1 MLEQGLNK
9 KSQKVAPIFSCE
21 SCDYNTCKK
30 TDLKKHYE
38 TKKHLATFSYK
49 SSYKLNKKNR
59 KKSLSSQ
66 LSIPPD
72 HLQSESENIV
82 MNIVTDFQIVDEMS
96 PDHIIDNSDK
106 ENNNECICG
115 KKYYSRSGLWYHKKK
130 CGFSDSVATEEYS
143 TNVSDPPSDTNDA
156 IVEKAREPA
165 PKFDAEMLNA
175 FMTIMKQNQ
184 EFKELM
190 IEQSNEQHKH
200 NQDIQNQLLELA
212 KEGKTINTT
221 NNSFNLHVYLNE
233 TCKDAINMLDYV
245 NSLKLDLT
253 DLEETGK
260 LGYTNGMSRIFI
272 NGLKDMD
279 VHLRP
284 IHCSDL
290 KREVLYIKEDN
301 VWEKDNENRDK
312 IKRAIRMIEKKNIMQ
327 IPVWIKAH
335 PNCVISSNRENT
347 PYLKMVM
354 QSTGGENPAE
364 TADMA
369 KIITNIAKAV
379 VINKSSNF

>member
-21 SCDYNTCKK
+21 ICDYNTSKK

-49 SSYKLNKKNR
+49 SSYNSYKKNR
-59 KKSLSSQ
+59 KKSLAHK
-66 LSIPPD
+66 LTKLPD
-72 HLQSESENIV
+72 HLQCESENIV
-82 MNIVTDFQIVDEMS
+82 MNIVTDFQHVDELS
-96 PDHIIDNSDK
+96 PDHINDNSDK

-115 KKYYSRSGLWYHKKK
+115 KKYFSRSGLWYHKKK
-130 CGFSDSVATEEYS
+130 CGFSETVAAEEHTSNGGEPQADASDS
-143 TNVSDPPSDTNDA
+143 
-156 IVEKAREPA
+156 ILEKAREPA

-369 KIITNIAKAV
+369 KIITNIARAV